1 MDRPYKR
8 GGAEMRWYRAAARPQ
23 EQVERARGRKRQ
35 EADPQRQRGEGG

>member
-23 EQVERARGRKRQ
+23 EQVERASGRKRQ